1 MAVMTYEQY
10 LDALWEKRSN
20 VLEPLYTRVHTPYVI
35 RGDVSRETY
44 QHVMREAYT
53 YLHNVSELLFTA
65 INMYIMLQNDDPLNT
80 AFTTEKNIA
89 SGKMRNVQQA
99 IQLGESLLP
108 GAFAAIPVS
117 TEISTRIL
125 GASFNETTIQLVD
138 FIVTA
143 LRQIPVPRGGCR
155 RLSRKKRA
163 RRQNRRKTR
172 RV

>member
-1 MAVMTYEQY
+1 
-10 LDALWEKRSN
+10 
-20 VLEPLYTRVHTPYVI
+20 
-35 RGDVSRETY
+35 
-44 QHVMREAYT
+44 
-53 YLHNVSELLFTA
+53 
-65 INMYIMLQNDDPLNT
+65 MYIMLQHDEPLNT

-89 SGKMRNVQQA
+89 SGNKLRNVQQA
-99 IQLGESLLP
+99 IQLGESLLL

-117 TEISTRIL
+117 TEISTQIL

>member
-1 MAVMTYEQY
+1 
-10 LDALWEKRSN
+10 
-20 VLEPLYTRVHTPYVI
+20 
-35 RGDVSRETY
+35 
-44 QHVMREAYT
+44 MREAYT

-65 INMYIMLQNDDPLNT
+65 RKMYIMLQHDDPLNT

-89 SGKMRNVQQA
+89 SGNKLRNVQQA
-99 IQLGESLLP
+99 IQLGESLLL

-117 TEISTRIL
+117 TEISTQIL

>member
-1 MAVMTYEQY
+1 
-10 LDALWEKRSN
+10 
-20 VLEPLYTRVHTPYVI
+20 
-35 RGDVSRETY
+35 
-44 QHVMREAYT
+44 MRDAYT

-65 INMYIMLQNDDPLNT
+65 RKMYVILYYDDPLNT
-80 AFTTEKNIA
+80 TFTTEKNIA
-89 SGKMRNVQQA
+89 SGNKLRNVQQA
-99 IQLGESLLP
+99 IQLGESLLL

-117 TEISTRIL
+117 TEISTQIL

>member
-1 MAVMTYEQY
+1 M
-10 LDALWEKRSN
+10 D
-20 VLEPLYTRVHTPYVI
+20 
-35 RGDVSRETY
+35 DVPEETY

-65 INMYIMLQNDDPLNT
+65 INMYIMLQHDDPLNT

-89 SGKMRNVQQA
+89 SGNKLRNVQQA
-99 IQLGESLLP
+99 IQLGESLLL